1 MVHQNKNIDSSV
13 PWTLLTLRRYC
24 KNTFIGTS
32 KKKVENPRYKTKRK
46 NGLFFGGPLCKHVV
60 MLLID
65 QIHSKK
71 GFCFPSNPS
80 PDVIFGMHLN
90 NCFSLIKRIDK
101 KYVPNYD
108 SIKALPSVS
117 VSLKS

>member
-13 PWTLLTLRRYC
+13 AWTLLTLGDIVKILLLVRQRKRLRTPDIRR
-24 KNTFIGTS
+24 N
-32 KKKVENPRYKTKRK
+32 EK

-71 GFCFPSNPS
+71 GFRFPSNPS

-90 NCFSLIKRIDK
+90 NWFSLIKRIDK

-108 SIKALPSVS
+108 SFKALPSVS
-117 VSLKS
+117 VSHKS